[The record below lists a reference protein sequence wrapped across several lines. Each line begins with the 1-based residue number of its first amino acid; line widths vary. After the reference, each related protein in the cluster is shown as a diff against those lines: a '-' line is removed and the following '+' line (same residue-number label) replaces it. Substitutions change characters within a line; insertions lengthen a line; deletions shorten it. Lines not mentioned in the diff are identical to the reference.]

1 MLVFKVLSVNH
12 RKRSCPTES
21 PDILPKRRRV
31 IPDDPIQMTRLAFN
45 FDVAPQDNFFDFVN
59 QANLDRLSI
68 PDHCVEYGIDSLI
81 QERIHREL
89 YDLL

>member
-1 MLVFKVLSVNH
+1 
-12 RKRSCPTES
+12 
-21 PDILPKRRRV
+21 
-31 IPDDPIQMTRLAFN
+31 MTRLAFN